1 MPPTFGT
8 IGAASHQHARHTQ
21 PKPHAKL
28 APDQFKERQAITAA
42 KQAAID
48 ESIAKWHSDTMA
60 LADNLAK
67 HFEMKPKY
75 FQELMFQGG
84 AHMIHHQNKVN
95 PYNAFKAEKAAECR
109 ANGETKNVTALHD
122 EYHEEYMQLT
132 DEEKAALI
140 ERHTE
145 AGFREPKI
153 RRDTPKAKIADVAN
167 TVRNMQLLLHGLN
180 QRIVGI
186 EAFFCIVRNSSAF
199 HIEPH
204 WYFTSK
210 ELEEYMEIATRKRWN
225 TVEVG
230 ARLEVFAIA
239 GCDVVGT

>member
-1 MPPTFGT
+1 
-8 IGAASHQHARHTQ
+8 
-21 PKPHAKL
+21 
-28 APDQFKERQAITAA
+28 
-42 KQAAID
+42 
-48 ESIAKWHSDTMA
+48 MA
-60 LADNLAK
+60 VGSRISK
-67 HFEMKPKY
+67 CE
-75 FQELMFQGG
+75 
-84 AHMIHHQNKVN
+84 

-153 RRDTPKAKIADVAN
+153 RRDTPKAKIADVSN

-180 QRIVGI
+180 QRVVGI
-186 EAFFCIVRNSSAF
+186 EAFFCVVRNSSAF

-225 TVEVG
+225 TAEVG
-230 ARLEVFAIA
+230 AGLEAFAIA
-239 GCDVVGT
+239 GCDVARRPSPHVEAKGGLSQDDGARPGAGETRQDNWRQARQDGVYKLRGGRSPSLRGNPRRMDIPLVSEPQRPQHVASAPPEARRRSQG